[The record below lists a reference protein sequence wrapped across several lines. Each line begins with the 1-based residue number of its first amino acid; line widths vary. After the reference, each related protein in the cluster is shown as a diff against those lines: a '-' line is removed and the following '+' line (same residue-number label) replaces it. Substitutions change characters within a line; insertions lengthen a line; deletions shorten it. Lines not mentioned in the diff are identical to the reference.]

1 MTDGRGPILPC
12 CARSGKKLA
21 ENRKTVQENRP
32 AVSKE
37 NNTGER
43 KSIQRGAKPMKTTIT
58 AIGMAVTPGITKRI
72 DRKTATMSRYLRQDT
87 EVFVKLRKERN
98 QKICE
103 ITVPMGGNVTLRAES
118 ASDDNLFMAID
129 SALAKLERQIL
140 RHRTRLDKR
149 LREDVDLSETEFIE
163 DHTVY
168 GEGEKEIVRHK
179 TYPVRPMSPEDAALQ
194 MELLGHGFFV
204 FVNQDTDQVNV
215 LYARKD
221 GNLGILEPEE

>member
-1 MTDGRGPILPC
+1 
-12 CARSGKKLA
+12 
-21 ENRKTVQENRP
+21 
-32 AVSKE
+32 
-37 NNTGER
+37 
-43 KSIQRGAKPMKTTIT
+43 MKTTIT

-163 DHTVY
+163 DPSVY
-168 GEGEKEIVRHK
+168 GEGEKEIVRRK
-179 TYPVRPMSPEDAALQ
+179 AYPVRPMSPEDAVLQ
-194 MELLGHGFFV
+194 MELLGHSFFV
-204 FVNQDTDQVNV
+204 FVNQETSITSVI
-215 LYARKD
+215 YRRAD
-221 GNLGILEPEE
+221 GKVGMLEPILG